1 MFVLRQYFFGM
12 MRNKLHWT
20 TASERVFVF
29 PGPRPF
35 AWPSALALAP
45 NLYLPAL
52 APNLYLLALAP
63 NLYLPAQPALS
74 LYIPSLPPEFV
85 FTGPGL

>member
-45 NLYLPAL
+45 NLYL
-52 APNLYLLALAP
+52 LALAP

-74 LYIPSLPPEFV
+74 LYIPSLPPQFV